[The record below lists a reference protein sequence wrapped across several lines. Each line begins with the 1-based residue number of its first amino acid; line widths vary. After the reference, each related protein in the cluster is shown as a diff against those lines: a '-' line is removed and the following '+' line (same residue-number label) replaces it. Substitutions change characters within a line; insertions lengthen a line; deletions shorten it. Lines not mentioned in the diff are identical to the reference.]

1 MIPPWTPP
9 HPWQPTSTGTT
20 VGFPATVVVTHVF
33 AVQSVFVAASVENP
47 GGIVVI
53 VEDIESAT
61 VVGCRVG
68 RVAVADGDA
77 VGTEVGWPSEPIV
90 KDGEVKGGGMT
101 RVEGGSGDCGMI
113 IIPLYPEAHKVWHG
127 QSGSIV
133 EVVAPMSSVVVFDH
147 VIKPGMEI
155 KLVLNTNDAVPVAT
169 VVN

>member
-1 MIPPWTPP
+1 
-9 HPWQPTSTGTT
+9 
-20 VGFPATVVVTHVF
+20 
-33 AVQSVFVAASVENP
+33 VFVVASVENP

-77 VGTEVGWPSEPIV
+77 VGTEVGWPSDPIV

-127 QSGSIV
+127 QIGSIV
-133 EVVAPMSSVVVFDH
+133 EVVASMSSVVVFDH
-147 VIKPGMEI
+147 AMKPGIEI

-169 VVN
+169 VVDRATVRVGSSTTKPSELAAIVWPSTVIISITVAGIT